1 MTADPYK
8 ILGVSRTATADEI
21 KQAFRRLARQHHPD
35 HNGGGKA
42 AEERFKAVSIAHDLL
57 SDPGKRA
64 RYDRLGTTDP
74 TVLSSKKQRYHL
86 EELLCSGDL
95 TDVHRA
101 RREADGRLVVLKI
114 ARDPSVNDLV
124 EREAKRLAHLFPLA
138 ADPNA
143 PQVRYLPKFWETFKA
158 DDGKRRQVNVLDF
171 LANYA
176 TCERLRQLTGGVALE
191 HGVWMFNRILE
202 GLDYVHRCGFV
213 HGALVP
219 SHIMVWTDPK
229 GHLVKLIDWG
239 YAGKIHEPAV
249 AMVPSYGDFYPPE
262 VAKKKPLGPET
273 DLYMAAKMLV
283 YMLADR
289 MPDYLR
295 TFLAPC
301 LRPEPTFRP
310 HDAWALHESFKAH
323 MHRHYGPKK
332 FVPFDNPA
340 WAGS

>member
-202 GLDYVHRCGFV
+202 GLDYVHRCG
-213 HGALVP
+213 L
-219 SHIMVWTDPK
+219 
-229 GHLVKLIDWG
+229 
-239 YAGKIHEPAV
+239 
-249 AMVPSYGDFYPPE
+249 
-262 VAKKKPLGPET
+262 
-273 DLYMAAKMLV
+273 
-283 YMLADR
+283 DR
-289 MPDYLR
+289 K
-295 TFLAPC
+295 
-301 LRPEPTFRP
+301 
-310 HDAWALHESFKAH
+310 S
-323 MHRHYGPKK
+323 
-332 FVPFDNPA
+332 VV
-340 WAGS
+340 

>member
-171 LANYA
+171 LANQYRPGEVGDMEA
-176 TCERLRQLTGGVALE
+176 LGQGHRIVRQPTPEQMESVTKALSRCVPCYER
-191 HGVWMFNRILE
+191 
-202 GLDYVHRCGFV
+202 
-213 HGALVP
+213 
-219 SHIMVWTDPK
+219 WTDPVSEIENRL
-229 GHLVKLIDWG
+229 GRLVTIQGWG
-239 YAGKIHEPAV
+239 PRRQNKIW
-249 AMVPSYGDFYPPE
+249 
-262 VAKKKPLGPET
+262 
-273 DLYMAAKMLV
+273 
-283 YMLADR
+283 R
-289 MPDYLR
+289 
-295 TFLAPC
+295 
-301 LRPEPTFRP
+301 
-310 HDAWALHESFKAH
+310 
-323 MHRHYGPKK
+323 
-332 FVPFDNPA
+332 
-340 WAGS
+340 